1 MNKLNGFNNGRDTT
15 DGIGGVN
22 DNDLKGNINLNRPI
36 PERDVIN
43 KDYKFLK
50 LGHLRELE
58 QMNMQGEISLSRMVE
73 LINELAYDFYMNKRI

>member
-1 MNKLNGFNNGRDTT
+1 MS
-15 DGIGGVN
+15 
-22 DNDLKGNINLNRPI
+22 NINLNRPI
-36 PERDVIN
+36 PERDAIN